1 MADGY
6 RKIVTDGL
14 WHNNQALVALL
25 GLCPLLAVSNT
36 LINGLGLGLATTL
49 VLTLSNVSV
58 SLIRNWV
65 RPEIRLPVF
74 VLIIASF
81 VTTVELVMNAYFHG
95 LYNVLGIFI
104 PLIVTNCAILG
115 RAESFASRNRVLPS
129 VFDGLMMG
137 LGFTLALVLLG
148 AVRELLGSG
157 TLFANADLLVN
168 CVRLVKSD
176 AEIALMREAG
186 QIANRVM
193 TTAIDRLEPG
203 VRECDAVAAVYQ
215 AQMSGTAEFGGD
227 YPAIVPMMP
236 TGEKTSAPH
245 LTWTDAPYENEQMVN
260 LELAACRH
268 RYHCPIARTAYLGK
282 NPPAKLV
289 ELAERTVEGLNLT
302 LEAIRP
308 DMRAEEVELVWRKHI
323 ARFGLEKESRIGY
336 AMGLNYPPDWGE
348 HTVSLRPGDK
358 TILEPGMTLHFM
370 PGIWL
375 DTYGF
380 ECSEPVLITENG
392 CEKFIEFPQKLFVKH

>member
-1 MADGY
+1 MDVAGARHTTCLPESDIIGY
-6 RKIVTDGL
+6 PENYI
-14 WHNNQALVALL
+14 Q
-25 GLCPLLAVSNT
+25 T
-36 LINGLGLGLATTL
+36 LEQHPMNFVGDVIARRGWGQKTVGVEMDAYYFSARGYAELQKH
-49 VLTLSNVSV
+49 
-58 SLIRNWV
+58 
-65 RPEIRLPVF
+65 LPD
-74 VLIIASF
+74 A
-81 VTTVELVMNAYFHG
+81 H
-95 LYNVLGIFI
+95 
-104 PLIVTNCAILG
+104 
-115 RAESFASRNRVLPS
+115 
-129 VFDGLMMG
+129 
-137 LGFTLALVLLG
+137 
-148 AVRELLGSG
+148 
-157 TLFANADLLVN
+157 FANADLLVN
-168 CVRLVKSD
+168 WVRLIKSD

-193 TTAIDRLEPG
+193 TKAIDRLEPG

-260 LELAACRH
+260 LELAACRN

-282 NPPAKLV
+282 NPPTKLV

-323 ARFGLEKESRIGY
+323 AKFGLEKESRIGY

-348 HTVSLRPGDK
+348 HTASLRPGDQTVLK
-358 TILEPGMTLHFM
+358 TNMTFHMILGMWM
-370 PGIWL
+370 
-375 DTYGF
+375 DNYGF
-380 ECSEPVLITENG
+380 ECSESFRVSDTG
-392 CEKFIEFPQKLFVKH
+392 CETFSSVPRKLFVKE